1 MPKQTGVRWGI
12 APIGVTVFLLV
23 SLVWLGQRSA
33 MAKEY
38 VLAVLPQKP
47 ALTMFANWNPLVVQ
61 LSRASG
67 ATIRLKVYEEMLEFE
82 GDVAKGVADFIY
94 ASPTQTVLAR
104 QRQGYIPMVR
114 GSRLLR
120 GALFV
125 RADSPV
131 RSVQELEGK
140 TVAFVGAKNL

>member
-12 APIGVTVFLLV
+12 PPIGVTVFLLV
-23 SLVWLGQRSA
+23 SLVWLGQRTA
-33 MAKEY
+33 TAKEY

-47 ALTMFANWNPLVVQ
+47 AAAMFASWNPLVVQ
-61 LSRASG
+61 LSRATG

-82 GDVAKGVADFIY
+82 GDVSKGVADFIY
-94 ASPTQTVLAR
+94 ANPTQTVMAR
-104 QRQGYIPMVR
+104 QRQGYIPLVR
-114 GSRLLR
+114 GSRPLR

-125 RADSPV
+125 RADSPI
-131 RSVQELEGK
+131 RTIQDLEGK